1 MAASND
7 KGVDNVNKKPG
18 YIKRFTGKVPQNLKG
33 SNLDV
38 EFSEER
44 ADQEDWEALQRSER
58 ADARQHGNRLV

>member
-1 MAASND
+1 M
-7 KGVDNVNKKPG
+7 NKKPA
-18 YIKRFTGKVPQNLKG
+18 YIKRFTGKIPQNLKG
-33 SNLDV
+33 SYLDV

>member
-1 MAASND
+1 M
-7 KGVDNVNKKPG
+7 NKKPG
-18 YIKRFTGKVPQNLKG
+18 YNKRFTGKIPQNLKG